1 MSKHQIDPAE
11 LQVLIVDDM
20 PANLKILRDTLEA
33 EGYKV
38 LPVPNGQKALQVA
51 EKAVPDIVL
60 LDIMMPGMDGYQVC
74 QKLKSAPATAEIP
87 VIFITAKDDRESLV
101 KAFEAGGVDYIN
113 KPFEKTEVTLRVET
127 HLRINQLTKTL
138 LDKNSELTETLDRLS
153 TEIAKRQIAEDAF
166 QTADDQLS
174 IISDIEAQRWG
185 IDGFIGQSKTI
196 ASILDEIR
204 QLQSVGTTSVLIT
217 GESGTGKELIAR
229 AIHFGG
235 MRAKG
240 PFMPLNCS
248 AIPDQLAES
257 ILFGHER
264 GAFTGQGVQQFFR
277 YLGFNGFYSLF
288 FHFMFS

>member
-127 HLRINQLTKTL
+127 HLIPVPDLKATNSFSRISDSGDLLRISSRLIQIWYENQSI
-138 LDKNSELTETLDRLS
+138 DKN
-153 TEIAKRQIAEDAF
+153 AF
-166 QTADDQLS
+166 
-174 IISDIEAQRWG
+174 
-185 IDGFIGQSKTI
+185 GQK
-196 ASILDEIR
+196 
-204 QLQSVGTTSVLIT
+204 Q
-217 GESGTGKELIAR
+217 
-229 AIHFGG
+229 
-235 MRAKG
+235 
-240 PFMPLNCS
+240 
-248 AIPDQLAES
+248 
-257 ILFGHER
+257 
-264 GAFTGQGVQQFFR
+264 
-277 YLGFNGFYSLF
+277 
-288 FHFMFS
+288 